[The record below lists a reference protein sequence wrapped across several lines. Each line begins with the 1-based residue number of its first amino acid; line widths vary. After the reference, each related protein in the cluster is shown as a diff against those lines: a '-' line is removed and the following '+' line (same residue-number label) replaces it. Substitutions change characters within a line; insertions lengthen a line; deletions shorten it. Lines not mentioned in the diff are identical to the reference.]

1 MKTKYFIH
9 GLSSFFGEYS
19 NTAPY
24 YGKLVGNRA
33 SFVNIDGTVKKSQ
46 VKWTRA
52 DVLREMK
59 KGSWEFISLKDLKAL
74 IKTYKNEN

>member
-9 GLSSFFGEYS
+9 GLSSFFGEYA

-24 YGKLVGNRA
+24 YGKLVGKHVLW
-33 SFVNIDGTVKKSQ
+33 VNIDGTIKKSQ